1 MVGNTEGSSKLA
13 RCMEMENM
21 FLQMVAFM
29 KGNGSKESFVVME
42 SIHAKGILCIM
53 ASFIMEKD
61 MERVSSGMKGLNV
74 SSMVNGN
81 MINLPE
87 KERLNAK
94 TVN

>member
-1 MVGNTEGSSKLA
+1 MAGEDTLYLTVV
-13 RCMEMENM
+13 C
-21 FLQMVAFM
+21 M
-29 KGNGSKESFVVME
+29 KGNGFRESFRVMG
-42 SIHAKGILCIM
+42 SIAVIVILCIRV
-53 ASFIMEKD
+53 SFKMGKD
-61 MERVSSGMKGLNV
+61 MGRVSSGMKGLNV